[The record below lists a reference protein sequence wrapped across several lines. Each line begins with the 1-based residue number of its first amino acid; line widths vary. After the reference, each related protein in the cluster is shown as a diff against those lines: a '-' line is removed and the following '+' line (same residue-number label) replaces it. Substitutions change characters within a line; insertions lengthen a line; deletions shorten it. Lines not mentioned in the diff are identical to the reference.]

1 MKALL
6 IIVGLALSVGCTMQS
21 MQAGSVVKT
30 SERSARLNT
39 AADYQL
45 ATVVTSMAEAP
56 PMLTANEYSRAL
68 VHELMS
74 SQRQMEEGGMVGVT
88 DFAFVDTGLDQGSVL
103 SNHMSEAMI
112 YDLHKFGVPVLDY
125 KATDFIRV
133 TPSGDFALSRDFTE
147 LSGELPI
154 RYVVTGT
161 MTAHKQGV
169 LVNARLIH
177 ISSKQVISAARTF
190 MPQQVVQAIVKRSG
204 HDRLQLKQG

>member
-6 IIVGLALSVGCTMQS
+6 TIVSLTLLVSCARQPEQPSSVVALS
-21 MQAGSVVKT
+21 
-30 SERSARLNT
+30 ERQARLNT

-45 ATVVTSMAEAP
+45 PSVMASAADNMP
-56 PMLTANEYSRAL
+56 ALTANEYSRAL

-74 SQRQMEEGGMVGVT
+74 GQRQLEEGGMIGVT

-133 TPSGDFALSRDFTE
+133 TPTGDFALSRDFTE

-177 ISSKQVISAARTF
+177 ISTKQVIAAARTF
-190 MPQQVVQAIVKRSG
+190 MPQPVVQAIIKHRG
-204 HDRLQLKQG
+204 NDKLQLKQG

>member
-6 IIVGLALSVGCTMQS
+6 IIFGLTLVVGCARQPEQPS
-21 MQAGSVVKT
+21 SVVTT
-30 SERSARLNT
+30 SERSSRLNT

-45 ATVVTSMAEAP
+45 ASVVTSPAENQ

-177 ISSKQVISAARTF
+177 IGTKQVIAAARTF
-190 MPQQVVQAIVKRSG
+190 MPQPVVQAIIKRSG
-204 HDRLQLKQG
+204 NDKLQLKQG

>member
-6 IIVGLALSVGCTMQS
+6 IIVGLALMVGCTMQPK
-21 MQAGSVVKT
+21 QPVSVVKT

-45 ATVVTSMAEAP
+45 ASVVTPMLENP

-204 HDRLQLKQG
+204 NDRLQLKQG

>member
-6 IIVGLALSVGCTMQS
+6 IIVGLILLAGCARQPEQPS
-21 MQAGSVVKT
+21 SVVTT
-30 SERSARLNT
+30 SERGARLNT
-39 AADYQL
+39 AASYQL
-45 ATVVTSMAEAP
+45 ASVVALPAENQ

-74 SQRQMEEGGMVGVT
+74 GQRQMEEGGMVGVT

-112 YDLHKFGVPVLDY
+112 YDLHKFGVAVLDY

-177 ISSKQVISAARTF
+177 IRSKQVISAARTF
-190 MPQQVVQAIVKRSG
+190 MPQPVVQAIIKRSG
-204 HDRLQLKQG
+204 NDKLQLKQG

>member
-6 IIVGLALSVGCTMQS
+6 IIVGLTLVVGCARQPEP
-21 MQAGSVVKT
+21 QASVMKT
-30 SERSARLNT
+30 SERSARLNS
-39 AADYQL
+39 AANYQL
-45 ATVVTSMAEAP
+45 ASVVTSPAENQ

-74 SQRQMEEGGMVGVT
+74 GQRQMEEGGMVGVT

-112 YDLHKFGVPVLDY
+112 YDLHKFGVAVLDY

-204 HDRLQLKQG
+204 NDRLQLKQG